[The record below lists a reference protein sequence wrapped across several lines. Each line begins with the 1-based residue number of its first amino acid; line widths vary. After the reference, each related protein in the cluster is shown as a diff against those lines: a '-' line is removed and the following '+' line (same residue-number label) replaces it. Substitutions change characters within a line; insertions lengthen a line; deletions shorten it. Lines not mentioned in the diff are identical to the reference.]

1 MSRIPLTDR
10 PHALLVDATICM
22 GDFVITAPLAVVILA
37 AAEHDERRSAPAA
50 AEQAERAPQ
59 GPGLVACRPRPAL
72 RVVRSA

>member
-37 AAEHDERRSAPAA
+37 SAEHDERRSAPAA
-50 AEQAERAPQ
+50 AEDVEPTQ
-59 GPGLVACRPRPAL
+59 GPGLASCRPRHAL